1 MVGIFN
7 NLTLG
12 KKLTLLLVGIFL
24 GGLIFSGSAL
34 YFVLYSN
41 AEHQI
46 SSEAK
51 LLLKTMSSVRDYTH
65 NQIAPELNSR
75 INVEEEFLPQAIPAF
90 AASEV
95 FRIFRED
102 YFSQEDYFYKEAAIN
117 PRIADDRATEFE
129 AGIIK
134 YFQEDT
140 DRKDWS
146 GSCYLNNLQYFCIAE
161 PLAVTQTSCLEC
173 HSTPEKAPQA
183 MVARYGADKGFGW
196 QLGEIVATKMIYV
209 PAIEVFQRSRQSFVM
224 VMGIVIMVFALVV
237 FLMNLWLKK
246 YVVKPLTK
254 MSQVAQALS
263 TGQMEADFETNS
275 TDEVGRLAKS
285 FKLMKTSLSM
295 CVTRLEG
302 SRPRRNSKLR

>member
-1 MVGIFN
+1 MVGTFN

-12 KKLTLLLVGIFL
+12 KKLTLLLVVIFL
-24 GGLIFSGSAL
+24 GGLVFSGSAL

-46 SSEAK
+46 SSEGK
-51 LLLKTMSSVRDYTH
+51 LLLQTMSSVRDYTH

-75 INVEEEFLPQAIPAF
+75 TNLEEEFLPEAIPAY
-90 AASEV
+90 AASEI
-95 FRIFRED
+95 FKIFREV
-102 YFSQEDYFYKEAAIN
+102 SEEDYFYKEAAIN
-117 PRIADDRATEFE
+117 PRIESDRATEFE
-129 AGIIK
+129 EKIIK
-134 YFQEDT
+134 YFREDT
-140 DRKDWS
+140 EEKDWS

-173 HSTPEKAPQA
+173 HSTPEQAPTA
-183 MVARYGADKGFGW
+183 MIARYGDVNGFGW

-209 PAIEVFQRSRQSFVM
+209 PAIEVFQKLRQSLVM

-246 YVVKPLTK
+246 YVVRPLTK
-254 MSQVAQALS
+254 MSKVAQALS

-302 SRPRRNSKLR
+302 SRPRRNSKLK